1 MAIINEKKLNLGS
14 YGVSTKG
21 ITIAGSTKAYNS
33 IAERDADKNSGMFA
47 FVQDASADPS
57 VKTGFAI
64 YYKKANGWKKVFEEE
79 AMDQDISEL
88 VTLQWS
94 SITNGPTASPT
105 DIDAAVLNAHNHLN
119 KDVLDKIGASEDYLT
134 YDGHVAKARPI
145 QYTKWLQL
153 VRPISATTNIHCAIS
168 FYKDPNLQQLVTS
181 INTLYNRD
189 KFKYF
194 DGTKFV
200 QLNDEHP
207 VIPIGNVGRFVIVN
221 VESIIKE
228 ESLFIQWTWTT
239 AGSANELEHTEKQ
252 VLSSGLCVYP
262 SITPTNAES
271 VGLNAVVDTVVWQ
284 NLLS

>member
-21 ITIAGSTKAYNS
+21 ITVAGSTKAYKT
-33 IAERDADKNSGMFA
+33 IAERDADKNSSMFA
-47 FVQDASADPS
+47 FVQDASADPT

-94 SITNGPTASPT
+94 NIINGPTASPS
-105 DIDAAVLNAHNHLN
+105 DIDAAVLHAHNHLN
-119 KDVLDKIGASEDYLT
+119 KDVLDKIGAYEDYLT

-153 VRPISATTNIHCAIS
+153 VKPISATTNLHCTIS
-168 FYKDPNLQQLVTS
+168 FYRDTELQQLVAS
-181 INTLYNRD
+181 INTLYNKD

-200 QLNDEHP
+200 KLDDEHP
-207 VIPIGNVGRFVIVN
+207 VIPTGNVGRFVIVN
-221 VESIIKE
+221 VENIIKE
-228 ESLFIQWTWTT
+228 ESLFIQWSWSN
-239 AGSANELEHTEKQ
+239 AGAANEIEHSEKQ
-252 VLSSGLCVYP
+252 IISSGVCVYP
-262 SITPTNAES
+262 SITPTSAES
-271 VGLNAVVDTVVWQ
+271 VGLNAVVNTVIWQ
-284 NLLS
+284 DLLS